1 MPRRLLWR
9 GVLTVA
15 LSLALAIPA
24 KADNLDNA
32 ARNIVIGIV
41 AVTAAIAVV
50 VTVLVM
56 HESKKKRTITGCVNS
71 TAGGMTITDEK
82 DNQTYAIVGDT
93 ASIKPGDKM
102 RLRGRKAKPN
112 GSDKTLVWESR
123 QVDKDFGVCHP

>member
-112 GSDKTLVWESR
+112 GSDKTL
-123 QVDKDFGVCHP
+123 